1 MELIEGISHNMID
14 VFHDGVHS
22 TYVGNGPVISQA
34 CRNKLPGDNH
44 GDLPCVVST
53 EIMAGMPDQI
63 LEITVAASKGT
74 PDQILFANTPPQSER
89 RPERHSDWTGTQRTP
104 KVAGLW

>member
-34 CRNKLPGDNH
+34 YRNKLPGDNH

-63 LEITVAASKGT
+63 LEITVAASKGA
-74 PDQILFANTPPQSER
+74 PDQILFANRNSCHIIFLLE
-89 RPERHSDWTGTQRTP
+89 
-104 KVAGLW
+104 